1 MEVLLILGN
10 LPVSALVDTGAS
22 RTFVKANV
30 LPQLPLRPDVRRCNV
45 PVVLADGKQLQVKH
59 EAFLSF
65 RMGSLSSQFPF
76 LVLETLTSPV
86 ILGLDFMIRFA
97 LSPVPCKGVLSLED
111 GSAVPFL
118 PCALWPT
125 RLRDSAL
132 RLETLSPPPVK
143 VDPKRTPTERA
154 AILALLQPKFFAS
167 KQFPLGKATCAV
179 HTIDTGRAY
188 PIAQRLRP
196 TSPLDRETIRSQ
208 VQEMLACGAIRPSQ
222 SPWASPVVLVSKK
235 DGDTRF
241 CIDYRKL
248 NDVTIKDAHPLPR
261 IVDMLESLR
270 GARYFTT
277 LDAAK
282 GYWQIPM
289 DVSSIE
295 KTAFS
300 CSEGLFEFLV
310 MPFGLC
316 NAPAT
321 YQRAMQGILAGL
333 IGHGCLVYIDDILI
347 YSRTFDDHLALL
359 RTVLTRCFDAGI
371 LLKADK
377 CDFGKEE
384 TEYLGHVIS
393 SEGVRQDPK
402 KMDKLRNY
410 PVPTD
415 KRTVRAFLG
424 LASYYRR
431 FVRDFSRIAAPLHEL
446 TKADT
451 TFEWTPQTSEA
462 FTRLKEVLTA
472 NILLPFPDFA
482 SPFIIDCDA
491 SDVGMGA
498 VLSQHLQGVER
509 PISLESR
516 KFTDAERKW
525 HIREKEALAILYGLT
540 KFRRFILGCQFTVR
554 TDHQSLE
561 WLFNAKSG
569 RLCRW
574 ALTMSEY
581 LPFQIQHRKGRM
593 HANVDALTRDFAE
606 SEALPDHATLCSI
619 LLDLAAPGPILFPSV
634 DLLRRAQEND
644 KQCQRVIAV
653 KRATFR
659 EKVAGI
665 GRKDSWR
672 PLLPSS
678 LVEGVARSYHGH
690 PLGAHLGARR
700 LMSALSKH
708 YIITNGLQEVQ
719 KVTNGCLKCQQR
731 KPTLQK
737 AGKYAAKPPS
747 SPWKTVAV
755 DFAGPLITSS
765 NGSKYI
771 LVFMDQFTKWVEL
784 VPTRDQLASTVVQ
797 AFYSNVICRHGCPEY
812 LLSDRGPQFSSALVD
827 TMCVH
832 FGIKK
837 IFSSAYY
844 PQGDGFAERFMRTMN
859 NSLSALSRED
869 PQRWHTYLPGLA
881 FAYNSSAHAAT
892 RVSPFELNTG
902 RVPSLPG
909 GRNLARGCAD
919 EVTYLKRLRNVIT
932 NALQRSRQAVQGY
945 WENVKRQYD
954 KHRRDVQLKPG
965 DLVLVRLSDYER
977 KAYPC
982 LKLAPRWSE
991 IQTVEKQLSNGVTY
1005 RVTRA
1010 DGKTESVHVSRL
1022 LPLRDPVWNGVSVGT
1037 PLITAAQESSSRP
1050 TAGPNCDPREAQEG
1064 SATDDQPIVYYIDDE
1079 PTRDTPLNEAAQDHH
1094 PRTDAAQGGVPRE
1107 VSEGSLEETA
1117 PAVTTTTAVELSPGF
1132 LPVERIVAK
1141 RADPVHGYLYRVR
1154 WKGFKPRDDTW
1165 QCRDDFPTS
1174 LLIDEFDNSVREKR
1188 SSTRGDV
1195 VAPSKSPS

>member
-1 MEVLLILGN
+1 M
-10 LPVSALVDTGAS
+10 
-22 RTFVKANV
+22 
-30 LPQLPLRPDVRRCNV
+30 
-45 PVVLADGKQLQVKH
+45 PVVLADGKQLQVFR
-59 EAFLSF
+59 EAVVPF
-65 RMGSLSSQFPF
+65 RLGSLSSTFPF
-76 LVLETLTSPV
+76 LVMETLTSPV

-97 LSPVPCKGVLSLED
+97 LSPVPCKGILSLED

-118 PCALWPT
+118 PTAVWPT
-125 RLRDSAL
+125 APRVSAL
-132 RLETLSPPPVK
+132 QSKTLSPPSVRI
-143 VDPKRTPTERA
+143 DSSRTDTERN
-154 AILALLQPKFFAS
+154 AILALLQTKFFAS
-167 KQFPLGKATCAV
+167 KECPLGKSTCAV

-196 TSPLDRETIRSQ
+196 TSPLDRETIRKQ
-208 VQEMLACGAIRPSQ
+208 VQEMIAYGAIRPSQ

-248 NDVTIKDAHPLPR
+248 NAATIKDAHPLPR

-321 YQRAMQGILAGL
+321 YQRAMQGVLAGL

-347 YSRTFDDHLALL
+347 YSRTFGEHLEMLE
-359 RTVLTRCFDAGI
+359 TVLHRCHNAGI

-377 CDFGKEE
+377 CDFARDE

-393 SEGVRQDPK
+393 SQGIRQDSK
-402 KMDKLRNY
+402 KTAKLRDY
-410 PVPTD
+410 PAPTD
-415 KRTVRAFLG
+415 KRSVRAFLG

-431 FVRDFSRIAAPLHEL
+431 FVKDFARIAAPLHEL
-446 TKADT
+446 TKDNVA
-451 TFEWTPQTSEA
+451 FEWTPQAAEA
-462 FTRLKEVLTA
+462 FTQLKDNLTA
-472 NILLPFPDFA
+472 NILLPFPDFT

-491 SDVGMGA
+491 SDIGMGA
-498 VLSQHLQGVER
+498 VLSQLVQGMER

-540 KFRRFILGCQFTVR
+540 KFRRFVLGCHFTVR

-561 WLFNAKSG
+561 WLFNAKNG

-574 ALTMSEY
+574 ALAMSEY
-581 LPFQIQHRKGRM
+581 LPFQIQHRKGST

-606 SEALPDHATLCSI
+606 SEALPDHATLCSV
-619 LLDLAAPGPILFPSV
+619 LLDLSSPGPILFPSV
-634 DLLRRAQEND
+634 ELLRRAQEND
-644 KQCQRVIAV
+644 MNCQKAIAT

-659 EKVAGI
+659 ENIAGI
-665 GRKDSWR
+665 GRRHDWR

-678 LVEGVARSYHGH
+678 LVEGVARSYHSH

-731 KPTLQK
+731 KPSLQK
-737 AGKYAAKPPS
+737 SGKYAAKPPS
-747 SPWKTVAV
+747 TPWKTVAV
-755 DFAGPLITSS
+755 DFAGPLITSR

-784 VPTRDQLASTVVQ
+784 IPTRDQLASTVVQ
-797 AFYSNVICRHGCPEY
+797 AFYTNIICRHGCPEY

-827 TMCVH
+827 TMCAH

-869 PQRWHTYLPGLA
+869 PDRWDTYLPGLA

-892 RVSPFELNTG
+892 KVSPFELNTG

-909 GRNLARGCAD
+909 GRHLAQGCAD

-932 NALQRSRQAVQGY
+932 NALCRSRQAVQGY

-977 KAYPC
+977 KAFPC

-1005 RVTRA
+1005 RITRT
-1010 DGKTESVHVSRL
+1010 DGRTESVHVSRL
-1022 LPLRDPVWNGVSVGT
+1022 LPLQDPVWNSVSPVT
-1037 PLITAAQESSSRP
+1037 PLVQADQERGSRP
-1050 TAGPNCDPREAQEG
+1050 SAGLNCNPREDQEG
-1064 SATDDQPIVYYIDDE
+1064 SGTDDQPIVYYIDDG
-1079 PTRDTPLNEAAQDHH
+1079 PAQGTPLTEADQEDH
-1094 PRTDAAQGGVPRE
+1094 PRTDAAQVGDPRE
-1107 VSEGSLEETA
+1107 DQEESRDESAPTAHTPTSATTPTLTESPSEEPL
-1117 PAVTTTTAVELSPGF
+1117 
-1132 LPVERIVAK
+1132 LPVERIVGK
-1141 RADPVHGYLYRVR
+1141 KADPIHGYLYRVR
-1154 WKGFKPRDDTW
+1154 WLGYGPADDTW
-1165 QCRDDFPTS
+1165 QCSDDFPTP
-1174 LLIDEFDNSVREKR
+1174 LLIDEYNQSAREKR
-1188 SSTRGDV
+1188 SSSRGDV
-1195 VAPSKSPS
+1195 VAPSN